1 MEEENFVELV
11 SAMSR
16 RGSKNHY
23 MISIYA
29 LLLSIRTVEISNFA
43 D

>member
-1 MEEENFVELV
+1 MEEENFELV

-16 RGSKNHY
+16 LGSKNHY
-23 MISIYA
+23 MITIYA

>member
-1 MEEENFVELV
+1 MEEENFELV
-11 SAMSR
+11 SVMSR

-23 MISIYA
+23 MITIYA

>member
-1 MEEENFVELV
+1 MEEENFELV

-23 MISIYA
+23 MITIYA